1 MLIKRKLNQ
10 FQFIKFGQRFD
21 ITIVDDVFPFH
32 ISPWRNT
39 EYLSLADH
47 FKTRIYSDGIEKNK
61 LLPEGITY
69 QTALRD
75 FRKKFPKSKI
85 YSRKLRLFSPINT
98 ELVYVLFL
106 GYLRQ
111 YFKHIKKHNLN
122 LVFNLYPGGG
132 FDVNDESVKL
142 LLTEMKNYKNL
153 KGIFVNQKFTF
164 NYLVNELKVPEN
176 LILLANEPILPNYYH
191 HVTISDKRWYKID
204 KDTFDIAFVA
214 NKYMPMGIDKGF
226 NVFIEYA
233 ELLSSKYEFV
243 RFHVVG
249 GFTKE
254 DITQSINTTNFT
266 FYGYSDFEFF
276 KKFYAEIDLFVSPN
290 KPFAKGGI
298 FDGFPLGTS
307 IEAGICGSVV
317 MMSDLLN
324 ENECFVDNHHFLLIN
339 NEIDEMLR
347 KTDRLISNPEIMQ
360 SFVVNFRESIFKF
373 SNNNIALTKK
383 NNFIKNVLKEIK

>member
-1 MLIKRKLNQ
+1 
-10 FQFIKFGQRFD
+10 
-21 ITIVDDVFPFH
+21 
-32 ISPWRNT
+32 
-39 EYLSLADH
+39 
-47 FKTRIYSDGIEKNK
+47 
-61 LLPEGITY
+61 
-69 QTALRD
+69 
-75 FRKKFPKSKI
+75 
-85 YSRKLRLFSPINT
+85 
-98 ELVYVLFL
+98 
-106 GYLRQ
+106 
-111 YFKHIKKHNLN
+111 
-122 LVFNLYPGGG
+122 
-132 FDVNDESVKL
+132 
-142 LLTEMKNYKNL
+142 
-153 KGIFVNQKFTF
+153 
-164 NYLVNELKVPEN
+164 
-176 LILLANEPILPNYYH
+176 
-191 HVTISDKRWYKID
+191 
-204 KDTFDIAFVA
+204 
-214 NKYMPMGIDKGF
+214 MPMGIDKGF

-324 ENECFVDNHHFLLIN
+324 ENESFVDNHDFLLIN